1 MQGHHY
7 LLEKNN
13 GKMKVGQESYEQFNL
28 SLRRRLFIDIAITK
42 ERPCLLF

>member
-7 LLEKNN
+7 LLEK
-13 GKMKVGQESYEQFNL
+13 MKIVQESYEQFNL